1 MANEALDLDRLSLN
15 QMTTRNLS
23 VREVADLCLRHKI
36 KNIGL
41 WREPVSKTG
50 IRETARIMRDTGLH
64 VSSLCRGGF
73 FTAASEA
80 DRAERM
86 DDNFR
91 AVEEAAQLGADTL
104 VLVCGG
110 TLDRDLQKAR
120 RIVCEAVHKLSDFAK
135 DNGVRLGVEPLHPMY
150 TATRS
155 VVVTLAQALLVVA
168 NLPPRLAGVVID
180 VYHVWWDPD
189 LYAGIENARG
199 RIFGFHICD
208 WLDPMPDFVNGRGMM
223 GDGYANIRRIR
234 QAIDASGYSGPIEV
248 EIFNQKIWEMEP
260 NETIKLIKERW
271 RDNV

>member
-1 MANEALDLDRLSLN
+1 MANDAPDLDRLSLN

-23 VREVADLCLRHKI
+23 VREAVDLCSRHKI

-50 IRETARIMRDTGLH
+50 LRESAHMVRDAGLH

-73 FTAASEA
+73 FTADTDTA
-80 DRAERM
+80 RAERM
-86 DDNFR
+86 DDNFH
-91 AVEEAAQLGADTL
+91 AIEEAAELGADTL

-110 TLDRDLQKAR
+110 TLDRDLQGAR
-120 RIVCEAVHKLSDFAK
+120 RTVCEAVHKLADFAK
-135 DNGVRLGVEPLHPMY
+135 DHGVRLGVEPLHPMY
-150 TATRS
+150 TASRS

-199 RIFGFHICD
+199 RIFGFHVCD
-208 WLDPMPDFVNGRGMM
+208 WLDPMPDFVAGRGMM

-234 QAIDASGYSGPIEV
+234 QAVEANGYSGAIEV
-248 EIFNQKIWEMEP
+248 EIFNQKIWDMEP
-260 NETIKLIKERW
+260 SEAIKLIKERW
-271 RDNV
+271 RDYV